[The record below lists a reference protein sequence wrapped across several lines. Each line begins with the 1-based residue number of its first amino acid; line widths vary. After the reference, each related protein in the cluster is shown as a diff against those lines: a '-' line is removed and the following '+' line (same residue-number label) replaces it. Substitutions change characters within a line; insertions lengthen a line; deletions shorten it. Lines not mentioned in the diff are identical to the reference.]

1 MGKTIII
8 LCSSYRH
15 AKYKWDLWRKNKIMF
30 TKAQYNN
37 LMLWDVFGNTW
48 QFVYNNRE
56 LRGCRAQIYIDDF
69 PFNPK
74 EIEEILK

>member
-1 MGKTIII
+1 
-8 LCSSYRH
+8 
-15 AKYKWDLWRKNKIMF
+15 
-30 TKAQYNN
+30 
-37 LMLWDVFGNTW
+37 MLWDVFGNTW

-69 PFNPK
+69 PLNSK